1 MTKYALILEYDG
13 SKFHGWQRQHG
24 VMTIQESLETALSK
38 FANETISTI
47 TAGRTDTGVHALNQV
62 VHFESSANRTL
73 LGWIKG
79 VNTNLPNSIRVKNVM
94 LVNDEFDA
102 RFSATSRTY
111 HYYLLNSS
119 TSSSHIYN
127 NVGIY
132 HYQLDIELMQEA
144 ANLLI
149 GKHDFSSFRASSCQA
164 NTPIRQMNFITIE
177 KQTNMIRISLQAN
190 AFLHH
195 MVRNIVGSLVYVGSK
210 RISIDEFKQVF
221 LSCSRKL
228 APPTF
233 MPNGL
238 YLIDVSYPDI
248 VVASYNESNIW
259 LYQR

>member
-13 SKFHGWQRQHG
+13 SKFHGWQSQHG
-24 VMTIQESLETALSK
+24 VATIQDSLEIALSK
-38 FANETISTI
+38 FANENVNTI

-62 VHFESSANRTL
+62 IHFESSANRTL
-73 LGWIKG
+73 SGWVKG
-79 VNTNLPNSIRVKNVM
+79 VNANLPKSIRVKEVRI
-94 LVNDEFDA
+94 VNDEFDA

-111 HYYLLNSS
+111 HYYLLNSQTYS
-119 TSSSHIYN
+119 AHIYD
-127 NVGIY
+127 NVGVY
-132 HYQLDIELMQEA
+132 HHHLDIDLMQEA

-164 NTPIRQMNFITIE
+164 NTPVRQMNFIE
-177 KQTNMIRISLQAN
+177 VKKQASMIRISLQAN

-210 RISIDEFKQVF
+210 RITVNEFKQVF
-221 LSCSRKL
+221 LSRSRKL

-238 YLIDVSYPDI
+238 YLVDVSYPDI
-248 VVASYNESNIW
+248 AISNAKELDMW